1 MRLGIA
7 KALEHSSPDEWA
19 HKHRSLGCGAVV
31 FPIDYNSEDS
41 LINAYV
47 NAAKKYDLV
56 IAEVGIW
63 VNPICS
69 DEKQREHNLER
80 CINQLKLAQRIGAKC
95 TVNIAGSCGE
105 IWDGA
110 YKENY
115 SDAAFDKTVSSVQRI
130 IDCAKPKDTFYT
142 LEPMP
147 WMYPDSPES
156 YLDLIEAINREQF
169 AVHLD
174 IVNMITNPQKYFFN
188 EAFMEECFKLLGDS
202 IISCHVKDIR
212 LEKHFTFNLSEVPC
226 GEGNLNIVR
235 YAHLANEVSEDMPFI
250 IEHLDSDEEYIES
263 AIYVK
268 DLLKNEGI
276 KFK

>member
-7 KALEHSSPDEWA
+7 KALEHSSSDEWA

>member
-31 FPIDYNSEDS
+31 FPIDYNSDDS

-47 NAAKKYDLV
+47 RAANEYDLV

-69 DEKQREHNLER
+69 NEKERELNLER
-80 CINQLKLAQRIGAKC
+80 CVNQLKLAERIGAKC

-105 IWDGA
+105 IWDGG

-115 SDAAFDKTVSSVQRI
+115 SNAAFDNIVSSVQHI
-130 IDCAKPKDTFYT
+130 IDSVKPKDTFYT

-156 YLDLIEAINREQF
+156 YLELIEAIDRDRF

-174 IVNMITNPQKYFFN
+174 IVNMITNPNKYFFN
-188 EAFMEECFKLLGDS
+188 ETFMEECFNLLGDS
-202 IISCHVKDIR
+202 IISCHVKDVR
-212 LEKHFTFNLSEVPC
+212 LESHFTFNLKEVPC

-235 YAHLANEVSEDMPFI
+235 YAHLANELSIDMPFI

-268 DLLKNEGI
+268 NLLINEGI
-276 KFK
+276 ELK

>member
-1 MRLGIA
+1 
-7 KALEHSSPDEWA
+7 
-19 HKHRSLGCGAVV
+19 
-31 FPIDYNSEDS
+31 
-41 LINAYV
+41 
-47 NAAKKYDLV
+47 
-56 IAEVGIW
+56 
-63 VNPICS
+63 
-69 DEKQREHNLER
+69 
-80 CINQLKLAQRIGAKC
+80 
-95 TVNIAGSCGE
+95 
-105 IWDGA
+105 
-110 YKENY
+110 
-115 SDAAFDKTVSSVQRI
+115 
-130 IDCAKPKDTFYT
+130 
-142 LEPMP
+142 
-147 WMYPDSPES
+147 MYPDSPEN
-156 YLDLIEAINREQF
+156 YLDLIKAINREQF